1 VRLPRPAYNCGEYP
15 STTIDFSPVKD
26 GRIAMGTKQPPL
38 AERLYVVIV
47 MVEQLISVLADLTL
61 DACLRAS

>member
-1 VRLPRPAYNCGEYP
+1 
-15 STTIDFSPVKD
+15 
-26 GRIAMGTKQPPL
+26 MGTKQPPL